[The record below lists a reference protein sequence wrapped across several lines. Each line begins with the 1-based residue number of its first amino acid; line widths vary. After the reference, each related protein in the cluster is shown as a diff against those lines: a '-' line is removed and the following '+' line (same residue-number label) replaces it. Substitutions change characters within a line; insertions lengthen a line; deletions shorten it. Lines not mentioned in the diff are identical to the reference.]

1 MDDILNDLIITDGKE
16 RPAQKKAVKK
26 AAKKSVTTQQ
36 PVAVK
41 PAPAKP
47 KYSKEYLN
55 TKGTSELK
63 NICKKLG
70 VPVSRRK
77 TELIDNILNNS

>member
-16 RPAQKKAVKK
+16 RPVKKKAVKK
-26 AAKKSVTTQQ
+26 SVTTKKT
-36 PVAVK
+36 PVAIK
-41 PAPAKP
+41 PTPAKP
-47 KYSKEYLN
+47 KYSKEDLS

-70 VPVSRRK
+70 APVSRRK
-77 TELIDNILNNS
+77 TQLINNILNNS